1 MFLRRTLMIQAEQ
14 WMDCK
19 QAALGLSVFLGCS
32 ILGAMIRF
40 GRHGVALVVV
50 SKKKISGGSGGK
62 TLQAQVES
70 A

>member
-14 WMDCK
+14 WLDSK

-50 SKKKISGGSGGK
+50 SKKNQWRQWRENTSS
-62 TLQAQVES
+62 S
-70 A
+70 S